1 MWQIMGIL
9 GVIFFVLEI
18 FTPAM
23 FFINLALASFV
34 TACAAVFVTD
44 VNALIL
50 IFVVFSAIFLLLL
63 RPVLMNLKTT
73 KEQKTGMD
81 SKYIGQV
88 VKVIS
93 PITKT
98 SGAIT
103 IYGERWE
110 ARYEGDDT
118 IPEGTDVRIVRN
130 ESLII
135 YVEKID

>member
-9 GVIFFVLEI
+9 GVVFFVLEI

-23 FFINLALASFV
+23 FFINLAFASFV
-34 TACAAVFVTD
+34 TAIAAVFVSD
-44 VNALIL
+44 LNILIL
-50 IFVVFSAIFLLLL
+50 TFVVFSAIFLLLL

-73 KEQKTGMD
+73 KSQKTGME
-81 SKYIGQV
+81 SKYIGQS

-110 ARYEGDDT
+110 ARFDGEGE
-118 IPEGTDVRIVRN
+118 IAEGENVRIIRN
-130 ESLII
+130 ESLIM
-135 YVEKID
+135 YVERI

>member
-34 TACAAVFVTD
+34 TAGAAVFVTD
-44 VNALIL
+44 VNILIL

-93 PITKT
+93 PITRT

-110 ARYEGDDT
+110 ARYEGEDT
-118 IPEGTDVRIVRN
+118 IPEGADVRIVRN

>member
-9 GVIFFVLEI
+9 GVVFFVLEI

-23 FFINLALASFV
+23 FFINLAFASFV
-34 TACAAVFVTD
+34 TAAVSVFVSD
-44 VNALIL
+44 LNILIL
-50 IFVVFSAIFLLLL
+50 TFVVFSAIFLLLL

-73 KEQKTGMD
+73 KSQKTGME
-81 SKYIGQV
+81 SKYIGQS

-110 ARYEGDDT
+110 ARFNGEGE
-118 IPEGTDVRIVRN
+118 IAEGENVRIIRN
-130 ESLII
+130 ESLIM
-135 YVEKID
+135 YVERI

>member
-9 GVIFFVLEI
+9 GVVFFVLEI

-23 FFINLALASFV
+23 FFINLAFASFV
-34 TACAAVFVTD
+34 TAAVSVFVSD
-44 VNALIL
+44 LNMLIL
-50 IFVVFSAIFLLLL
+50 TFVVFSGIFLLVL
-63 RPVLMNLKTT
+63 RPVLMNLRTT
-73 KEQKTGMD
+73 KSQKTGME
-81 SKYIGQV
+81 SKYIGQS

-110 ARYEGDDT
+110 ARFNGEGE
-118 IPEGTDVRIVRN
+118 IAEGENVRIIRN
-130 ESLII
+130 ESLIM
-135 YVEKID
+135 YVERI